1 MNMAVRLQIFWW
13 WIKNKDIYKDISRD
27 KWIKIPSN
35 VSNWKYKMYVN
46 KTMQV

>member
-27 KWIKIPSN
+27 KWIKIPS
-35 VSNWKYKMYVN
+35 
-46 KTMQV
+46 